1 MISGDRRSL
10 ARLITLLERGDETIF
25 QVLEDIHPHT
35 GQAYS
40 IGVTGPPGAGK
51 STILDGLIYLIRQE
65 NQKVGVLA
73 VDPTSPLTGGAVLG
87 DRIRMQRHYL
97 DEDVFIRSLAT
108 RGNSGG
114 LSRITL
120 GAVKLLDAYG
130 VDTVIVETVGVGQTE
145 VEVMGV
151 VDTVVVVLV
160 PESGDAIQAMKAGLL
175 EVADIFVINKAD
187 RPGAQRLAS
196 EVRTMLNMAES
207 RPWWRP
213 PILLTQAYTGEGLDE
228 LLESIRTHR
237 RSLEDSS
244 RLLQKRVHRRRS
256 EFLRILEEGLR
267 LEIDSAVSG
276 ETEVANYL
284 QQVERGLFD
293 PQAAALKV
301 LRDGSLLRS
310 LLDLL
315 DKRPNA

>member
-1 MISGDRRSL
+1 M
-10 ARLITLLERGDETIF
+10 F
-25 QVLEDIHPHT
+25 QVLQDIHSHT
-35 GQAYS
+35 GNAYS

-51 STILDGLIYLIRQE
+51 STILDGITHLMRQE
-65 NQKVGVLA
+65 AQKVGVLA

-97 DEDVFIRSLAT
+97 DEDVFIRSLGT
-108 RGNSGG
+108 RGSSGG

-187 RPGAQRLAS
+187 RPGAQQLAS

-213 PILLTQAYTGEGLDE
+213 PILLTQAYTGDGLSE
-228 LLESIRTHR
+228 LLEAIHTHQ

-244 RLLQKRVHRRRS
+244 RLLEKRIGRRRS
-256 EFLRILEEGLR
+256 EFLRVLEEGLR
-267 LEIDSAVSG
+267 VEIANALSG
-276 ETEVANYL
+276 ETEVAQYL
-284 QQVERGLFD
+284 QKVERGLFD
-293 PQAAALKV
+293 PQVAALTV

-310 LLDLL
+310 LLNSL
-315 DKRPNA
+315 DRGTIE

>member
-256 EFLRILEEGLR
+256 EF
-267 LEIDSAVSG
+267 
-276 ETEVANYL
+276 
-284 QQVERGLFD
+284 D